1 MTVKKTQAIR
11 NLVSSGTE
19 WSVSNNSEVTWHVVV
34 GTQPTEEQIQAEVER
49 LTAEAPWN
57 ELRAKRDQLLAATDW
72 EIVKHKELGT
82 NIPAA
87 LKTYRQELRDLPANT
102 SDPANPS
109 WPVKP

>member
-1 MTVKKTQAIR
+1 MNHEAIR
-11 NLVSSGTE
+11 RAYSNVVTIDDGTGAFDADGNQVTLDQALVDAASAELVTE
-19 WSVSNNSEVTWHVVV
+19 D
-34 GTQPTEEQIQAEVER
+34 A
-49 LTAEAPWN
+49 WN
-57 ELRAKRDQLLAATDW
+57 DLRTKRNQLIAATDW

-82 NIPAA
+82 TIPAA

>member
-1 MTVKKTQAIR
+1 MYENHQAIYALYPQAVR
-11 NLVSSGTE
+11 IDEGIGAFDVNGTAIALDA
-19 WSVSNNSEVTWHVVV
+19 SA
-34 GTQPTEEQIQAEVER
+34 IAAK
-49 LTAEAPWN
+49 TAELATEKTWDD
-57 ELRAKRDQLLAATDW
+57 LRTKRDQLLAATDW

-82 NIPAA
+82 TIPAA

>member
-1 MTVKKTQAIR
+1 MTTDHEAIYR
-11 NLVSSGTE
+11 AYANVVLVDDTLGAFDADGNQVTLDQ
-19 WSVSNNSEVTWHVVV
+19 SVVDAAAAELVT
-34 GTQPTEEQIQAEVER
+34 A
-49 LTAEAPWN
+49 TAWN
-57 ELRAKRDQLLAATDW
+57 DLRTKRDQLLAETDW

-82 NIPAA
+82 TIPAA